1 MHLKLLAGF
10 IVAELLWWVEAQSTC
25 EVAVPGLATA
35 LSQEISLRE
44 QVRYHQPLTLSFHP
58 ANSLT

>member
-10 IVAELLWWVEAQSTC
+10 IVTELLWWVEAQSTC
-25 EVAVPGLATA
+25 EVVVPGLATA

-44 QVRYHQPLTLSFHP
+44 QVPWPS
-58 ANSLT
+58 

>member
-1 MHLKLLAGF
+1 MHLKLMAGI
-10 IVAELLWWVEAQSTC
+10 IVTELLWWVEAESTC

-44 QVRYHQPLTLSFHP
+44 QVPP
-58 ANSLT
+58 AFNSSISS

>member
-25 EVAVPGLATA
+25 EVVVPGLATA

-44 QVRYHQPLTLSFHP
+44 QVPLCSFNHFI
-58 ANSLT
+58 SSY